1 MTAYLREVI
10 DVTAVVVSGSYD
22 KPKFDASIETL
33 NFQKYAVG
41 QILQW
46 TGGVDGILNEV
57 QLPYM
62 LLIHAGSLLTPTMLE
77 TAYPL
82 LTSSDADVIRTSC
95 KEVQHPP
102 YFIGHSLIKMDA
114 LYANREP
121 EIVDI
126 DFIGAVCS

>member
-10 DVTAVVVSGSYD
+10 DVTAVVVSGKYD
-22 KPKFDASIETL
+22 KETYSKSIETL

-41 QILQW
+41 QTVQW
-46 TGGVDGILNEV
+46 EGGVEGILAEV

-77 TAYPL
+77 TTYPL
-82 LTSSDADVIRTSC
+82 LRSSDADVIRTSC
-95 KEVQHPP
+95 KEVVHPP
-102 YFIGHSLIKMDA
+102 YFTGHSLIKMDA